1 MSRVVMENTHMFKN
15 IFALAALALAMVATP
30 AMAQTAAFDGARI
43 GVLAGTT
50 GDDHPFDDA
59 EFTYGGVVG
68 YDFAVSDA
76 FLLGVEAD
84 IASVS
89 IDTDGFDVDNRQ
101 LSAAVRGTFPVSPA
115 AAVFVSGG
123 YTNLDF
129 SEDNV
134 SVDFDGFRLGGG
146 AEFNISSRA
155 YASVEYRY
163 SQYDLGDVGG
173 FDLGS
178 EGVNSALVGLGLRF

>member
-1 MSRVVMENTHMFKN
+1 MFKK
-15 IFALAALALAMVATP
+15 IFALAAVSLALVATP
-30 AMAQTAAFDGARI
+30 AAAQTAAFDGPRI
-43 GVLAGTT
+43 GALVGAT

-59 EFTYGGVVG
+59 EFTYGGVAG
-68 YDFAVSDA
+68 YDFAVSDS

-89 IDTDGFDVDNRQ
+89 LDTGDFDVDNRQ
-101 LSAAVRGTFPVSPA
+101 VSLALRGTYATSPTT
-115 AAVFVSGG
+115 AVFLSGG
-123 YTNLDF
+123 YTNLDV

-163 SQYDLGDVGG
+163 SQYDLGDFGG

>member
-1 MSRVVMENTHMFKN
+1 MFKN
-15 IFALAALALAMVATP
+15 IFAFAAVALAMVATP
-30 AMAQTAAFDGARI
+30 AVAQTAAFDGARV
-43 GVLAGTT
+43 GALAGVS
-50 GDDHPFDDA
+50 GDDTPFDDA

-123 YTNLDF
+123 YTNLEF

-134 SVDFDGFRLGGG
+134 SVDFDGFRVGGG
-146 AEFNISSRA
+146 AEFNVSSRV

-163 SQYDLGDVGG
+163 SQYDLGDFGG
-173 FDLGS
+173 LDLGS

>member
-1 MSRVVMENTHMFKN
+1 MMKS
-15 IFALAALALAMVATP
+15 IFSLAAVALAMFASP
-30 AMAQTAAFDGARI
+30 AMAQTASFDGARI
-43 GVLAGTT
+43 GVLAGST
-50 GDDHPFDDA
+50 GDDNPFDNA

-68 YDFAVSDA
+68 YDFAVSNA
-76 FLLGVEAD
+76 FLIGVEAD

-89 IDTDGFDVDNRQ
+89 MDTGDFNVDNRQ
-101 LSAAVRGTFPVSPA
+101 LSAAVRATYPVSPA

-134 SVDFDGFRLGGG
+134 SLDFDGFRVGGG
-146 AEFNISSRA
+146 AEFNITRSA
-155 YASVEYRY
+155 YASIEYRY
-163 SQYDLGDVGG
+163 SKYDLGEIAGV
-173 FDLGS
+173 DLGS

>member
-1 MSRVVMENTHMFKN
+1 MKTM
-15 IFALAALALAMVATP
+15 ILGLAAAAMTLFATP
-30 AMAQTAAFDGARI
+30 AMAQTDSFDGARV
-43 GVLAGTT
+43 GVLAGVS
-50 GDDHPFDDA
+50 GDDTPFDSA
-59 EFTYGGVVG
+59 EFTYGGAIG

-84 IASVS
+84 IASVA
-89 IDTDGFDVDNRQ
+89 IDTGGVDVDNRQ

-123 YTNLDF
+123 YTNLEF
-129 SEDNV
+129 SEDDFGI
-134 SVDFDGFRLGGG
+134 SVDYDGFRVGGG

-163 SQYDLGDVGG
+163 SQYDLGDFGG
-173 FDLGS
+173 VDLGS